1 MADAFHAQRR
11 RAVSEPGLVKWGLLA
26 VALVYLGLFLV
37 LPLASVYAQALADG
51 FGHFFAA
58 ILDPDALA
66 AVRLTLLVAAIAV
79 PLNLVFGLAAAW
91 TVAKFEF
98 RGKSILITLIDL
110 PFSVSP
116 VVSGLIYVLMFGAQG
131 WLGPYITETGVTLDL
146 LKEAGYRYV
155 MDWALDD
162 QPIWMKTRSGPLLSV
177 PYPIELNDSPSL
189 VFRRHT
195 GRQFA
200 EMIVDQFDEMLM
212 QSRKYPLVFSVALHP
227 FIVGQPF
234 RLHAFRDALRHIMAH
249 RDDLWITTPGEIA
262 RYCAGFPQGIVP
274 GS

>member
-1 MADAFHAQRR
+1 M
-11 RAVSEPGLVKWGLLA
+11 
-26 VALVYLGLFLV
+26 LFLV

-116 VVSGLIYVLMFGAQG
+116 VVSGLIYVLHVR
-131 WLGPYITETGVTLDL
+131 GPGL
-146 LKEAGYRYV
+146 AR
-155 MDWALDD
+155 ALA
-162 QPIWMKTRSGPLLSV
+162 PGP
-177 PYPIELNDSPSL
+177 
-189 VFRRHT
+189 
-195 GRQFA
+195 
-200 EMIVDQFDEMLM
+200 
-212 QSRKYPLVFSVALHP
+212 
-227 FIVGQPF
+227 
-234 RLHAFRDALRHIMAH
+234 
-249 RDDLWITTPGEIA
+249 
-262 RYCAGFPQGIVP
+262 
-274 GS
+274 

>member
-1 MADAFHAQRR
+1 MATDSPGARR
-11 RAVSEPGLVKWGLLA
+11 RAIREPALVKWALLA
-26 VALVYLGLFLV
+26 LALVYLVLFLV

-91 TVAKFEF
+91 TVAKFDF

-131 WLGPYITETGVTLDL
+131 WFGPWL
-146 LKEAGYRYV
+146 
-155 MDWALDD
+155 
-162 QPIWMKTRSGPLLSV
+162 Q
-177 PYPIELNDSPSL
+177 
-189 VFRRHT
+189 
-195 GRQFA
+195 
-200 EMIVDQFDEMLM
+200 
-212 QSRKYPLVFSVALHP
+212 
-227 FIVGQPF
+227 
-234 RLHAFRDALRHIMAH
+234 AH
-249 RDDLWITTPGEIA
+249 DIQII
-262 RYCAGFPQGIVP
+262 FNVSGIVLATIFVTFP
-274 GS
+274 